1 MKMLVL
7 FGCLAMSGAL
17 PMLEQEDGGQ
27 KNQELGDVGQQGQEH
42 RGQEQQG
49 QEQRVQELG
58 EGSQEG
64 GEGRLEEYSPL
75 YRSQEVVESKGKRF
89 FEEFFHKKTQDE
101 RRRRMEELKEM
112 NQNQERRRREQRRRK
127 KQQQKEGRGAGVRRS
142 RDVPRIDCRVRSP
155 AHVVNLL
162 LLIHN
167 HKVRDQVAGAWL
179 RECSHGGRA
188 SFRNRPSTALR
199 YFG

>member
-7 FGCLAMSGAL
+7 LGCLALSGAL

-27 KNQELGDVGQQGQEH
+27 KK
-42 RGQEQQG
+42 
-49 QEQRVQELG
+49 QELG
-58 EGSQEG
+58 EGEQQVQEQRGSELEEGSQED
-64 GEGRLEEYSPL
+64 GEGRVEEYSPL
-75 YRSQEVVESKGKRF
+75 YRSQEAVESKGKRF

-179 RECSHGGRA
+179 RECSQGSRGR
-188 SFRNRPSTALR
+188 FRNRPSTALR